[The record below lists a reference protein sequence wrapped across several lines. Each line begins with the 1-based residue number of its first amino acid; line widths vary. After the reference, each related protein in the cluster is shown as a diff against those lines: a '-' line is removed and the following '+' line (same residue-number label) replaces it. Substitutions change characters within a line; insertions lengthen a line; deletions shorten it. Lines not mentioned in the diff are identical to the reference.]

1 MRNSKRSLRLSKY
14 ENLSVSFDD
23 MGDQDKEINSLL
35 EDVKKKIKLNV
46 RIEKI
51 PFYSDNYIFP
61 LIIYSIKKDKK
72 NKNDL
77 LFISHYLTTFPLIS
91 NLISSKK
98 NYVDSLDILA
108 SLSEDLKL
116 ETYKANDIIF
126 RFGDIGD
133 KLYFIV
139 KGSVSVI
146 VKKERQ
152 TQMTLYE
159 YVKYLEYLLWIKE
172 KELYDS
178 IVQLNRMTFTNME
191 ISLYLSKKND
201 IESENPNPNQKIM
214 YNPPPSNLT
223 NINVDQYVNIVSPK
237 YIENPA
243 QEKKGKTIEK
253 KEVNILGYYH
263 VCNLSSGQTFGDIGL
278 GENLK
283 RSATIICNEETIFG
297 VVSKGIFEKYLREYH
312 EKIRK
317 NRISAILSTDLFQD
331 IKFETFNN
339 NYFNLFKYFQL
350 KQGEFLFE
358 QGQKRKD
365 IFFLKSGEIEIN
377 IKSSFPEISEL
388 LKKKKINVDDKTI
401 FKWCKNNLFF
411 ANYYVNSIHLLK
423 IFKNNAKSF
432 VGLDDLVDENNIY
445 MFNVLCKSSQCDL
458 YSIGLDIFNIILE
471 KEKKVKQKLPKL
483 VSTKIGLIANRLN
496 QLKNLIL
503 SQQYNYFTSKITI
516 TEDHHEEKKPKTSRV
531 LNSDKNMI
539 KIKLIRRNQI
549 KNKKLLPHEIHKDN
563 SKEKLFDL
571 SRITKDNSMTNL
583 NLSGLEINQESDRL
597 IKLKSYK
604 KKKSEI
610 HLSSIS
616 ERSKYMEKRVN
627 YPKKFEQGNNDKLN
641 GLNISFSE
649 EYPETTTKNK
659 KYTTSLLNS
668 QNSSIMNNRS
678 SDVSFSRE
686 SSTKRVIIPNVEEN
700 TGSKRKMKEITKKSL
715 FSSSSVS
722 SIDTHRELMYNHAMR
737 KYMKNASTNIDK
749 GKENRER
756 NSVILST
763 FDILE
768 MDKKLEQIE
777 PVNEIKQYHPKNVI
791 SKLRAYT
798 NMIRKMKELKYLPQ
812 KNKSYQMKNNAE
824 KLFDFNIS
832 KYPITRVDKG

>member
-51 PFYSDNYIFP
+51 PFYYDNYIFP

-98 NYVDSLDILA
+98 NFIDSLDILA

-133 KLYFIV
+133 KLYFIL

-159 YVKYLEYLLWIKE
+159 YVKYLEYLLSIKE

-223 NINVDQYVNIVSPK
+223 NINVDQYINIVSPK

-263 VCNLSSGQTFGDIGL
+263 VCSLSSGKTFGDIGL

-283 RSATIICNEETIFG
+283 RTATIICNEETIFG

-331 IKFETFNN
+331 VKFETFNN
-339 NYFNLFKYFQL
+339 NYFNFFKF
-350 KQGEFLFE
+350 KQNE
-358 QGQKRKD
+358 
-365 IFFLKSGEIEIN
+365 S
-377 IKSSFPEISEL
+377 
-388 LKKKKINVDDKTI
+388 
-401 FKWCKNNLFF
+401 
-411 ANYYVNSIHLLK
+411 
-423 IFKNNAKSF
+423 
-432 VGLDDLVDENNIY
+432 
-445 MFNVLCKSSQCDL
+445 
-458 YSIGLDIFNIILE
+458 
-471 KEKKVKQKLPKL
+471 
-483 VSTKIGLIANRLN
+483 
-496 QLKNLIL
+496 
-503 SQQYNYFTSKITI
+503 
-516 TEDHHEEKKPKTSRV
+516 
-531 LNSDKNMI
+531 
-539 KIKLIRRNQI
+539 
-549 KNKKLLPHEIHKDN
+549 
-563 SKEKLFDL
+563 L
-571 SRITKDNSMTNL
+571 SRSFRGK
-583 NLSGLEINQESDRL
+583 
-597 IKLKSYK
+597 
-604 KKKSEI
+604 
-610 HLSSIS
+610 
-616 ERSKYMEKRVN
+616 SKY
-627 YPKKFEQGNNDKLN
+627 KF
-641 GLNISFSE
+641 
-649 EYPETTTKNK
+649 
-659 KYTTSLLNS
+659 
-668 QNSSIMNNRS
+668 
-678 SDVSFSRE
+678 
-686 SSTKRVIIPNVEEN
+686 VII
-700 TGSKRKMKEITKKSL
+700 
-715 FSSSSVS
+715 
-722 SIDTHRELMYNHAMR
+722 
-737 KYMKNASTNIDK
+737 
-749 GKENRER
+749 
-756 NSVILST
+756 
-763 FDILE
+763 
-768 MDKKLEQIE
+768 
-777 PVNEIKQYHPKNVI
+777 
-791 SKLRAYT
+791 
-798 NMIRKMKELKYLPQ
+798 
-812 KNKSYQMKNNAE
+812 
-824 KLFDFNIS
+824 
-832 KYPITRVDKG
+832 